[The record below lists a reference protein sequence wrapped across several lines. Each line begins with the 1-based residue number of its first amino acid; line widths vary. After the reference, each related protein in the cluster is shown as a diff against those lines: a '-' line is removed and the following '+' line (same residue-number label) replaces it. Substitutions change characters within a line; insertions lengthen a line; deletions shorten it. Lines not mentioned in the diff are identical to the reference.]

1 LRIDKRRDYF
11 YNERNGG
18 IIMHIVVI
26 DGQGGRLGAGL
37 VSAVK
42 EKFPQAKLTAIGTNA
57 IATAA
62 MLKAGAERGATG
74 ENPVVVACRTADVIV
89 GPIAIIAADALLG
102 EVTPTMAAAIGAA
115 SAKKVLIP
123 MNRCGIRVM
132 GVAERSMNEYIALAM
147 EEIGQ

>member
-1 LRIDKRRDYF
+1 
-11 YNERNGG
+11 
-18 IIMHIVVI
+18 MHIVVI

-42 EKFPQAKLTAIGTNA
+42 EKFPQAELTAIGTNA

-62 MLKAGAERGATG
+62 MLKAGAVRGATG

-89 GPIAIIAADALLG
+89 GPIGIIAADALLG
-102 EVTPTMAAAIGAA
+102 EVTPAMAAAIGAA
-115 SAKKVLIP
+115 SAQKVLIP

>member
-1 LRIDKRRDYF
+1 M
-11 YNERNGG
+11 N
-18 IIMHIVVI
+18 IVVI

-37 VSAVK
+37 VAAVK
-42 EKFPQAKLTAIGTNA
+42 EKYPQAELTAIGTNA

-62 MLKAGAERGATG
+62 MLKAGASRGATG
-74 ENPVVVACRTADVIV
+74 ENPIVVACRAADVIV
-89 GPIAIIAADALLG
+89 GPIGIIAADALLG
-102 EVTPTMAAAIGAA
+102 EVTPAMAAAIGAA

-132 GVAERSMNEYIALAM
+132 GVSERSMNEYIALAM